1 MRHEWRH
8 SLGRCENRHGP
19 NAEILNLFLCAFASE
34 MGRLHVD
41 VCLSVCR
48 AQATRA
54 TVSRARISTN
64 VS

>member
-1 MRHEWRH
+1 MNGVIAQGGMKTATDRT
-8 SLGRCENRHGP
+8 LKFL
-19 NAEILNLFLCAFASE
+19 IFLCAFASE

-41 VCLSVCR
+41 VCMSVGR